1 MEIGENRRDAH
12 YVEFRAKQRSG
23 KYVWMRCR
31 GYLTRDECGIPV
43 IFAGIMHKMDG
54 QNKVDPLT
62 QLFNHRM
69 FMKRIRKYIEKSQE
83 EKIAVAILDVDN
95 FRQINEL
102 YSRKFGDRILCTIAY
117 NIQVLLPDNARLFR
131 LDNDRLGFLMRDAGK
146 KEVNQFFSRIQ
157 KRFSALQEWKKE
169 KLEIHLSAGCAFFSD
184 SGQTADELYLHAD
197 YALQYAKEQGKDRM
211 VIFTEEILNQKS
223 HMLELLKVLRDAMN
237 HEFRGFYLDYQPQVN
252 GRTKALTGV
261 EALVRFC
268 DEKGNR
274 ISPVEFIPVMEKE
287 GMIYEMG
294 RWVLRQ
300 AIRDAGEWIRIKPDF
315 DISVNASALE
325 MMNDQYIEDV
335 EKILEEEKFPAKNLV
350 IELTESS
357 AVQRMDI
364 FRNKYKKLREMGIRI
379 AMDDFG
385 TGYSS
390 LEFLKNAPIDLV
402 KIDRS
407 FLKDILY
414 SRFDSAFI
422 TFIVEICH
430 DVNIKVCQEGV
441 ETLEEY
447 EILKKMELD
456 CIQGYY
462 FGKPMSKNA
471 IRNKISAECQ
481 TEGND

>member
-1 MEIGENRRDAH
+1 
-12 YVEFRAKQRSG
+12 
-23 KYVWMRCR
+23 
-31 GYLTRDECGIPV
+31 
-43 IFAGIMHKMDG
+43 
-54 QNKVDPLT
+54 
-62 QLFNHRM
+62 
-69 FMKRIRKYIEKSQE
+69 
-83 EKIAVAILDVDN
+83 
-95 FRQINEL
+95 
-102 YSRKFGDRILCTIAY
+102 
-117 NIQVLLPDNARLFR
+117 
-131 LDNDRLGFLMRDAGK
+131 
-146 KEVNQFFSRIQ
+146 
-157 KRFSALQEWKKE
+157 
-169 KLEIHLSAGCAFFSD
+169 
-184 SGQTADELYLHAD
+184 
-197 YALQYAKEQGKDRM
+197 M

-379 AMDDFG
+379 AMDDVG

-447 EILKKMELD
+447 EMLKKMELD